1 MVGRA
6 EFAERWEE
14 LEGAREVAESME
26 ETELE
31 EGLRRRRDE
40 PAALGAEPGV
50 RGVRVR
56 NEASSEILVSSAST
70 QRNVEAHE
78 TQRTSTPHQ
87 TRRGTR
93 SGADA
98 MVASTREDL
107 QREISA
113 ENAIRGRRTHRRRI
127 PTCLPD
133 TAYGSSDTD
142 VSKLEQR

>member
-50 RGVRVR
+50 RGVRGARRPPRLEEGSDETMEVSILR
-56 NEASSEILVSSAST
+56 CVTGIASHV
-70 QRNVEAHE
+70 
-78 TQRTSTPHQ
+78 
-87 TRRGTR
+87 
-93 SGADA
+93 
-98 MVASTREDL
+98 
-107 QREISA
+107 
-113 ENAIRGRRTHRRRI
+113 
-127 PTCLPD
+127 
-133 TAYGSSDTD
+133 
-142 VSKLEQR
+142 